1 MGVGEFNQIAE
12 AVAMGVDMFDCVIPT
27 RLARNGAA
35 VTRKGRYPLRGADNK
50 EGLMPIEEGCQCYA
64 CRNFTRAYL
73 RHLLN
78 ADEILG
84 IVLLTIHNIYCY
96 MTFMADIR
104 SSIEN
109 NTFGKMLENLRG
121 KRSRSAEIG
130 N

>member
-1 MGVGEFNQIAE
+1 
-12 AVAMGVDMFDCVIPT
+12 
-27 RLARNGAA
+27 
-35 VTRKGRYPLRGADNK
+35 
-50 EGLMPIEEGCQCYA
+50 MPIEEGCQCYA

>member
-35 VTRKGRYPLRGADNK
+35 MTRNGRYPLKGAVNK
-50 EGLMPIEEGCQCYA
+50 EDLAPIEEGCGCYA

-78 ADEILG
+78 VEEILG
-84 IVLLTIHNIYCY
+84 FVLLTIHNIYCY
-96 MTFMADIR
+96 MKFMADIR
-104 SSIEN
+104 SAIEN
-109 NTFGKMLENLRG
+109 NTFGRLLENIRAN
-121 KRSRSAEIG
+121 KQ
-130 N
+130 